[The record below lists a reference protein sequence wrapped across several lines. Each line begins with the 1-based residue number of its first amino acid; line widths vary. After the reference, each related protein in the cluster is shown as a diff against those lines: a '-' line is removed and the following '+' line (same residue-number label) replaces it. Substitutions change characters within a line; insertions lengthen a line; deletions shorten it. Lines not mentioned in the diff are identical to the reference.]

1 MFHQQHFPCIVP
13 SWQASLVDF
22 TMTITTRSNCRYNQE
37 MAGNDAGYAQSP
49 VHSVTV
55 VQMSQCLS
63 WGTTPMTRLD
73 ILNSEPQTS
82 MVFFG
87 WVVSLLQRHTE
98 TLVVYENHRF
108 INEINMKDLTILIL
122 PKATTK
128 VVVWNEW
135 SCGFCGRGHRT
146 RPCLCHLV
154 LTTSHLFPSEPLA
167 KWAPHAGTQIRHV
180 GFINRQTAE
189 AEL

>member
-1 MFHQQHFPCIVP
+1 
-13 SWQASLVDF
+13 
-22 TMTITTRSNCRYNQE
+22 
-37 MAGNDAGYAQSP
+37 
-49 VHSVTV
+49 
-55 VQMSQCLS
+55 
-63 WGTTPMTRLD
+63 MTRLD

-128 VVVWNEW
+128 VVV
-135 SCGFCGRGHRT
+135 
-146 RPCLCHLV
+146 
-154 LTTSHLFPSEPLA
+154 
-167 KWAPHAGTQIRHV
+167 
-180 GFINRQTAE
+180 
-189 AEL
+189 